1 MRFDFKVYA
10 TCQGSFFTLLHAI
23 QWHHTSKEMGFKS
36 RSCFAKYVIIYGKV
50 HTFYFWLN
58 KGSMFDG
65 PFPFFNKDLTW
76 SQRSQEGSSECP
88 KKECFK
94 INHLRPSC
102 PVSSQKGSRRAMPK
116 TLMQDRIVS
125 LPVGR
130 RSPDFQVK

>member
-1 MRFDFKVYA
+1 MLINKKKKGKNTPDLI
-10 TCQGSFFTLLHAI
+10 TCGVASHQRWVLRA
-23 QWHHTSKEMGFKS
+23 E
-36 RSCFAKYVIIYGKV
+36 FALQYVIIYGKV